1 MKPIPLPSKTYDVLT
16 CVGVTTYIEPLVIRD
31 WCKVVKKGNLN
42 WLKSWLKGSQIWRFP
57 DNLFFCKIGPNG
69 PIFQSLNH
77 IRGQKPFKHRLASS
91 VLTFIFTASYL
102 WWDSDSYEIDLEIIR
117 FDSPHCIDI
126 LDGYLVF
133 TVKSAV
139 LNKWKTSQDEF
150 EKKRLWKLIH
160 MSEPLHYLPT
170 LRDPSQE
177 KVFIFVYQNCQP

>member
-1 MKPIPLPSKTYDVLT
+1 MCSPLFSQPLISDGTQTLMRLIWKSSDLT
-16 CVGVTTYIEPLVIRD
+16 
-31 WCKVVKKGNLN
+31 
-42 WLKSWLKGSQIWRFP
+42 
-57 DNLFFCKIGPNG
+57 
-69 PIFQSLNH
+69 
-77 IRGQKPFKHRLASS
+77 
-91 VLTFIFTASYL
+91 
-102 WWDSDSYEIDLEIIR
+102 
-117 FDSPHCIDI
+117 PHIDI

-177 KVFIFVYQNCQP
+177 KVFIFVYKNCQP

>member
-42 WLKSWLKGSQIWRFP
+42 WLKPWLKGSQIWRFP

-77 IRGQKPFKHRLASS
+77 IRGQKLFKHRLASS
-91 VLTFIFTASYL
+91 GSPLFSQPLISDGTQTLMRLIWKSSDLT
-102 WWDSDSYEIDLEIIR
+102 
-117 FDSPHCIDI
+117 PHIDI